1 MPTPAPTTV
10 PTTTHAEIEALLQK
24 LSGGV
29 NSGSHAWVAEVE
41 VAVLTAFIRNI
52 SADNSRL
59 AEDLAEAHLVIASL
73 AADADYE
80 FNARRIKEGQAR
92 EVFPRE
98 TFDSSQPGIDDDER
112 TAATIAE
119 MLAEDERVRHLHIRD
134 IDAPLTT
141 S

>member
-1 MPTPAPTTV
+1 MPAA
-10 PTTTHAEIEALLQK
+10 THAEIEALLQK
-24 LSGGV
+24 LSGDV
-29 NSGSHAWVAEVE
+29 NSGSHAWVAGVE

-59 AEDLAEAHLVIASL
+59 AEGLAEARLVIESL
-73 AADADYE
+73 AADDE
-80 FNARRIKEGQAR
+80 SNLRQIEEGQTR
-92 EVFPRE
+92 EECIRE
-98 TFDSSQPGIDDDER
+98 TFDSSQPGMDDDER
-112 TAATIAE
+112 TAATIAV